1 MNIGEEQPAIVI
13 EPLEIPVPDT
23 VPAVAPEPE
32 REREPEKVPVPV
44 RREKVPA

>member
-13 EPLEIPVPDT
+13 EPIEVPVPGVQT
-23 VPAVAPEPE
+23 PAPPDPVRLPEPV
-32 REREPEKVPVPV
+32 KVPV